1 MNKSKL
7 PIIKKSSRETVSVVN
22 GLNSMSITRSSTY
35 VVEES
40 TAAQTK
46 SPAAGAVNNKTKAAL
61 TPIRKEGTFTKTQ
74 STAPQVQPQ
83 PQTSPP
89 KMTLAALKQQKR
101 AELKKA
107 QESSGGDFVVDIH
120 ANDVDDSAWSSDIIV
135 SNKRGLDVKLRE
147 ARKSG
152 QLNLSNYGLSE
163 GIIIWHL

>member
-40 TAAQTK
+40 TAQTK
-46 SPAAGAVNNKTKAAL
+46 SPAAGTANKKPKAAL
-61 TPIRKEGTFTKTQ
+61 TPIRKEGTFTKAQ
-74 STAPQVQPQ
+74 STAPPQTQ

-107 QESSGGDFVVDIH
+107 QESNGGDFVVDIH

-163 GIIIWHL
+163 GMLI